1 MISVKCPHCR
11 VGLKVDETR
20 IPQGI
25 NSFKCPK
32 CKREVPLSYLDHKL
46 RPDADVE
53 TLVVSPKAKDKGTG
67 RLTVLPDANTPQQ
80 EFPLSEGISI
90 VGRKAKTF
98 TANICIQTEDKTMSR
113 SHIRI
118 EVRKNPKGGYFY
130 YLSDNNSKNN
140 TLYNGKYIE
149 NEDMIVL
156 KDKDEI
162 VLGRTV
168 IRFNE

>member
-11 VGLKVDETR
+11 VGLKVDEAR

-25 NSFKCPK
+25 KSFKCPK
-32 CKREVPLSYLDHKL
+32 CKREVPLSYIL
-46 RPDADVE
+46 RPDTE
-53 TLVVSPKAKDKGTG
+53 TLVVLPKAKDKGIG
-67 RLTVLPDANTPQQ
+67 CLTVLPDLNTPQQ
-80 EFPLSEGISI
+80 EFPLNEGISI
-90 VGRKAKTF
+90 VGRKTKTF

-118 EVRKNPKGGYFY
+118 EVRKNPKGGYIY
-130 YLSDNNSKNN
+130 CLSDNNSKNN

-149 NEDMIVL
+149 NGDMIVL